1 MNFAAVF
8 HRAQAPYSYALN
20 EDELALRLQ
29 TGPEVERV
37 FLHWGDPFEAG
48 ILGGAERWQGRR
60 QEITGPLCLE
70 HCLWWDVTIRP
81 PYKRCRYYFELHQ
94 GGEIWFY
101 GEDGFCTPEQN
112 RQEQR
117 PAAFHQPWMNP
128 ADIPAPPQWVR
139 DTVWYQ
145 IFPDRFCRSE
155 ASSCRTPWRTG
166 PVTNEERFGGDLPGI
181 CEKLDYLAGLG
192 INGLY
197 LNPIFAADS
206 VHKYDTRDYET
217 VDPDFGTNE
226 DLARLVKSAHERGI
240 RVMLD
245 AVFNHCGA
253 SFGPWQD
260 VLQKGPASR
269 YWNWF
274 MVNRWPAPAPGR
286 DTRDSRYYSFAFVP
300 SMPKLNTNEPEVI
313 EYICGLCQRWV
324 AEYGVDAI
332 RFDVGNEVS
341 HRLLKELHRR
351 LRAIRPDVYLL
362 GEIWHDASP
371 WLEGDEY
378 DGVMNYPL
386 QQAVKGF
393 FAHTD
398 RTARTLAWDLQRC
411 MGMYRRQTGQVMFN
425 LLDSHDTDRLFTR
438 AGSEDA
444 FFQQLAMLFTL
455 PGSPSIYY
463 GTEIGLPGGHDPDC
477 RRCMPWDQLDQPEN
491 RRRIRQITELIRLR
505 RTAPA
510 LRESGLC
517 FVQTQP
523 ESRKVH
529 YRRGDVE
536 VLLNCGGTLWQLPG
550 EGEILFCRGLE
561 ENTLAPGGVCI
572 RCTKE

>member
-20 EDELALRLQ
+20 PDELALRLQ
-29 TGPEVERV
+29 TGPEVEQV

-48 ILGGAERWQGRR
+48 ILGGAERWQGQR
-60 QEITGPLCLE
+60 QEITGPLRLE
-70 HCLWWDVTIRP
+70 HCLWWSATIRP

-94 GGEIWFY
+94 GGEVWFY

-112 RQEQR
+112 RREDR

-128 ADIPAPPQWVR
+128 ADIPVPPQWVR

-145 IFPDRFCRSE
+145 IFPDRFCRSA
-155 ASSCRTPWRTG
+155 ASSCQTPWRTG

-192 INGLY
+192 VNGLY

-286 DTRDSRYYSFAFVP
+286 DTRDSRYYSFAFA
-300 SMPKLNTNEPEVI
+300 SNMPKLNTNEPEVI
-313 EYICGLCQRWV
+313 EYVCGLCERWV
-324 AEYGVDAI
+324 GEYGVDAI

-378 DGVMNYPL
+378 DAVMNYPL
-386 QQAVKGF
+386 QQAVKGS
-393 FAHTD
+393 FAHKD
-398 RTARTLAWDLQRC
+398 KTARMLAWDLYRC

-438 AGSEDA
+438 AGGEDA
-444 FFQQLAMLFTL
+444 FFQQLTMLFTL

-477 RRCMPWDQLDQPEN
+477 RRCMPWDQLDEPEN
-491 RRRIRQITELIRLR
+491 RQRIQQLKELIRLR
-505 RTAPA
+505 RTLPA

-517 FVQTQP
+517 FAET
-523 ESRKVH
+523 EAEGRNIH

-536 VLLNCGGTLWQLPG
+536 VLLNCGEMPWQLPG
-550 EGEILFCRGLE
+550 AGQTLFCRGLR

-572 RCTKE
+572 RRVAE

>member
-20 EDELALRLQ
+20 PDELVLRLQ

-48 ILGGAERWQGRR
+48 ILGGAERWKGQR
-60 QEITGPLCLE
+60 QEITGPLRLE
-70 HCLWWDVTIRP
+70 HCLWWSSAIRP

-94 GGEIWFY
+94 SGEVWFY

-112 RQEQR
+112 QKEER

-145 IFPDRFCRSE
+145 IFPDRFCRSG
-155 ASSCRTPWRTG
+155 ASSCQTPWRTG

-192 INGLY
+192 VNGLY

-226 DLARLVKSAHERGI
+226 DLAHLVKSAHERGI

-253 SFGPWQD
+253 SFAPWQD

-286 DTRDSRYYSFAFVP
+286 DTRDSRYYSFAFAP
-300 SMPKLNTNEPEVI
+300 NMPKLNTNEPEVI
-313 EYICGLCQRWV
+313 EYVCGLCERWV
-324 AEYGVDAI
+324 GEYGVDAI

-371 WLEGDEY
+371 WLENDEY
-378 DGVMNYPL
+378 DAVMNYPL

-393 FAHTD
+393 FANKD
-398 RTARTLAWDLQRC
+398 RTARTLAWDLYRC

-477 RRCMPWDQLDQPEN
+477 RRCIPWDRLEEPEN
-491 RRRIRQITELIRLR
+491 SQRIHQMKELIRLR
-505 RTAPA
+505 RTLPE
-510 LRESGLC
+510 LRESELC
-517 FVQTQP
+517 FVET
-523 ESRKVH
+523 EAEGRNVH

-536 VLLNCGGTLWQLPG
+536 VLLNCGETSWKLPG
-550 EGEILFCRGLE
+550 EGQNLFCRGLRD
-561 ENTLAPGGVCI
+561 NILASGGVCI
-572 RCTKE
+572 RRMTE